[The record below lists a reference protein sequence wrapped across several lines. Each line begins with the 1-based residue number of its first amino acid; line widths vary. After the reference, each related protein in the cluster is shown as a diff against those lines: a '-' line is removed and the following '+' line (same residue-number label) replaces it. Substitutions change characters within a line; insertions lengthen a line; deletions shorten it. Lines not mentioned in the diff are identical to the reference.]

1 MTYNKDYVEEALSL
15 LFFDGL
21 TVQHAKEEGMPGS
34 GADPRKAQD
43 PHVMMIDV
51 RRAWDECEWL
61 SNEHRQALLAFA
73 LVGTRE
79 LASFVT
85 GVPGTTL
92 EDRREHGLELM
103 AIWLNSTYLDRMEWM
118 EELEDLERQQAADY
132 YGWPRVG

>member
-1 MTYNKDYVEEALSL
+1 MAYNKDYVEEALGL
-15 LFFDGL
+15 MFFDGL
-21 TVQHAKEEGMPGS
+21 TVQHAREEGMPGS
-34 GADPRKAQD
+34 GSDPRKAQD

-61 SNEHRQALLAFA
+61 SDEHRRALLAFA

-92 EDRREHGLELM
+92 ERHKEAGLELM
-103 AIWLNSTYLDRMEWM
+103 VIWLNSTYLDREAWAREL
-118 EELEDLERQQAADY
+118 EELEHQQKADY
-132 YGWPRVG
+132 YGHSY

>member
-1 MTYNKDYVEEALSL
+1 MVYGRDYIEEALGL

-43 PHVMMIDV
+43 AHVMMIDV
-51 RRAWDECEWL
+51 RRAWEQCEYL
-61 SNEHRQALLAFA
+61 SDDHRRALLAFA

-85 GVPGTTL
+85 DVPGTTL
-92 EDRREHGLELM
+92 ERHKEAGLELM
-103 AIWLNSTYLDRMEWM
+103 AIWLNSTYLDRMEWA
-118 EELEDLERQQAADY
+118 EELEELEAQRAAGP
-132 YGWPRVG
+132 YGP

>member
-1 MTYNKDYVEEALSL
+1 MSSYNKDYVEEALSL

-61 SNEHRQALLAFA
+61 GDEHRQALLAFA

-85 GVPGTTL
+85 GVPGKTL
-92 EDRREHGLELM
+92 EDRRERGLELM
-103 AIWLNSTYLDRMEWM
+103 VIWLNSSYLDRMEWAEEM
-118 EELEDLERQQAADY
+118 EELERQQKADLHGY
-132 YGWPRVG
+132 Y